1 MWLISGKIGCSTS
14 RFSNNREAKAMI
26 SSFALKFDF
35 WPSNP
40 RIIFLGILRKNKD
53 FLFTSIS
60 RPLTKCNS
68 HSLFKYQPTWR
79 KFRDVFKKSVFD
91 GVISGFLRLKTKTK
105 CFFNNEET
113 VLSRE
118 AASWS
123 ASWKVSRFSS
133 LNRQVTVRVVHWPF
147 QRKWAS
153 PTTAFSVR

>member
-1 MWLISGKIGCSTS
+1 
-14 RFSNNREAKAMI
+14 MI

-35 WPSNP
+35 WLSNP

-118 AASWS
+118 AAS
-123 ASWKVSRFSS
+123 
-133 LNRQVTVRVVHWPF
+133 
-147 QRKWAS
+147 
-153 PTTAFSVR
+153 

>member
-1 MWLISGKIGCSTS
+1 
-14 RFSNNREAKAMI
+14 MI

-40 RIIFLGILRKNKD
+40 RIIFLGRAYYVKTKTRGKD

-68 HSLFKYQPTWR
+68 HSLLKYQPTWR

-118 AASWS
+118 AAS
-123 ASWKVSRFSS
+123 
-133 LNRQVTVRVVHWPF
+133 
-147 QRKWAS
+147 
-153 PTTAFSVR
+153 

>member
-1 MWLISGKIGCSTS
+1 MV
-14 RFSNNREAKAMI
+14 

-35 WPSNP
+35 WPSINP

-53 FLFTSIS
+53 FPFTSIS

-118 AASWS
+118 AAS
-123 ASWKVSRFSS
+123 
-133 LNRQVTVRVVHWPF
+133 
-147 QRKWAS
+147 
-153 PTTAFSVR
+153 